1 MKWLVFA
8 GRRSPDLGMVPGIRV
23 GGGSSSSPPP
33 PPARSSSSSGAIN
46 SLFESRVRGYIANI
60 QALEWHG

>member
-1 MKWLVFA
+1 
-8 GRRSPDLGMVPGIRV
+8 MVPGIRV
-23 GGGSSSSPPP
+23 GGGSSSSSPPP
-33 PPARSSSSSGAIN
+33 PPSPSSSSSGAIN